1 MARLTTQLATITAR
15 SARRGVHQRDRTG
28 VGASRR
34 AVQRG
39 PGLVTRVRGVPL
51 ASEALGVVN
60 REWVLFS
67 LVLCDPHGF
76 RPLVIGDALAVWSET
91 CALDLIDTNYV
102 LKSEPMVRMWGPYP
116 IFG

>member
-1 MARLTTQLATITAR
+1 MEASTDLHDVRDCLGHANITTTSRYLR
-15 SARRGVHQRDRTG
+15 ST
-28 VGASRR
+28 
-34 AVQRG
+34 
-39 PGLVTRVRGVPL
+39 PVRGLPV
-51 ASEALGVVN
+51 AGEALGVVN

-91 CALDLIDTNYV
+91 CALDLIDTSYV

-116 IFG
+116 IF